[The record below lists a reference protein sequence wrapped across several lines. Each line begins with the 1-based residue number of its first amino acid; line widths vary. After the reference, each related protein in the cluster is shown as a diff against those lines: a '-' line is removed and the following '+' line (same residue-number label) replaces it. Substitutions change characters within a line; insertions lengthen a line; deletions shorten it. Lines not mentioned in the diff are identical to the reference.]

1 MELPP
6 AGGPGRAEPR
16 ALRRRRD
23 PASARPVSRGP
34 WRAGGGL
41 GSRGPPGPLF
51 RAPRPGPPCPQ
62 DPLPCPDPPRGAGK
76 AGCRRT
82 SPAQSPAAPRT
93 VQPEPRTLPT
103 ARPGEARP
111 LGSEQPRD
119 PPPPPPPFQSLW
131 PRRAGTYRGNRVS
144 RPRTPLPL
152 QRSSCTPKDLLK
164 AAVSSPPT
172 MYVPWAVRFPPGRAG
187 GGQTSLRLAGGPGP
201 VPSWAVGN

>member
-16 ALRRRRD
+16 ALRRRQD

-34 WRAGGGL
+34 WRAGGRAGL
-41 GSRGPPGPLF
+41 SGSAWSAIPGAASGPALPAGPPPL
-51 RAPRPGPPCPQ
+51 PGPAAGRGEGRVPENQPCAVASR
-62 DPLPCPDPPRGAGK
+62 PPRRPAGAEDLAHSTAWGST
-76 AGCRRT
+76 ALGVR
-82 SPAQSPAAPRT
+82 AAS
-93 VQPEPRTLPT
+93 
-103 ARPGEARP
+103 G
-111 LGSEQPRD
+111 